1 MANGQSSS
9 HSEGQQLIGSECEIV
24 VGTNASK
31 MFGKQILKQ
40 PANKLVLH
48 VESKDESNI
57 EQQNRTQDEI
67 SLGKIVFME
76 NFMNGHFKSE

>member
-1 MANGQSSS
+1 
-9 HSEGQQLIGSECEIV
+9 
-24 VGTNASK
+24 